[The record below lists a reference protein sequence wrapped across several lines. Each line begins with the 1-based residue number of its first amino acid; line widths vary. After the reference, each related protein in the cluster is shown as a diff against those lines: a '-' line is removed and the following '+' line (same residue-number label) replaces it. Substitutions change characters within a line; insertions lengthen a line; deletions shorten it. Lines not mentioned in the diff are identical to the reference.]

1 MILKLM
7 EFYMVVSMS
16 LFPVL
21 VMLVLHLVKDIQDKD
36 ELIAKGRHLKIK
48 R

>member
-7 EFYMVVSMS
+7 EFYMVISMS

-21 VMLVLHLVKDIQDKD
+21 VMLVLHLVKDLQDQD
-36 ELIAKGRHLKIK
+36 DIIAKGRHIK
-48 R
+48 TKR

>member
-7 EFYMVVSMS
+7 EFYMVISMS

-21 VMLVLHLVKDIQDKD
+21 IMLVIQLLKDLREQD
-36 ELIAKGRHLKIK
+36 EHIAHGRGTKI